1 MADDIRRL
9 SDELARDPSSLVFI
23 TLADAL
29 RRQGQTALALKVA
42 LRGLERHPH
51 NAEAH
56 DLLAKIAVDTGELD
70 RAFDEWD
77 MALRLSPD
85 HAGAKKGMGFVR
97 FRQGRLTEAEDYLA
111 AAAKA
116 DPDDGSIS
124 TALAFVRE
132 SLGVPAEAALSA
144 RGTREASESRLSGAD
159 REEAAESYGT
169 TREAPGAGEPPALP
183 TAIAATGQ
191 HASSGTGTALPD
203 EPRTAPGRG
212 TPATRL
218 SAEQARM
225 LFAEVIGDG
234 EQTALLLDA
243 SGLVLAGLY
252 VDADGVD
259 VSQEIGAELSGV
271 SDEASRAMR
280 HLDLGAWQAIIVETG
295 VATIAMSPAPN
306 DALVLVAASR
316 STPLGL
322 VRRLMERAGARSA
335 AWIGGAS

>member
-9 SDELARDPSSLVFI
+9 SDELARDPSSLVFL

-29 RRQGQTALALKVA
+29 RRQGQVALALKVA

-56 DLLAKIAVDTGELD
+56 DLLARIAVDNGELD

-97 FRQGRLTEAEDYLA
+97 FRQGRLPEAEEYLSA
-111 AAAKA
+111 AASA
-116 DPDDGSIS
+116 DPEDASIS

-132 SLGVPAEAALSA
+132 SLGLPAATPDANAAAPAPGGSLPPA
-144 RGTREASESRLSGAD
+144 G
-159 REEAAESYGT
+159 
-169 TREAPGAGEPPALP
+169 EAPVPEREVHASRRDEGSGGTP
-183 TAIAATGQ
+183 AAT
-191 HASSGTGTALPD
+191 PD
-203 EPRTAPGRG
+203 EPVPDAPRARVTPPTTADEART
-212 TPATRL
+212 
-218 SAEQARM
+218 
-225 LFAEVIGDG
+225 LFADVIGEG

-243 SGLVLAGLY
+243 SGFVLAGLY
-252 VDADGVD
+252 VDADGAD

-280 HLDLGAWQAIIVETG
+280 HLELGAWQAIIVETG
-295 VATIAMSPAPN
+295 VATIALAPAPK

-335 AWIGGAS
+335 AWMEGGS

>member
-1 MADDIRRL
+1 MADEIRRL
-9 SDELARDPSSLVFI
+9 SDELARDPSSLVFL

-29 RRQGQTALALKVA
+29 RRQGQVALALKVA

-56 DLLAKIAVDTGELD
+56 DLLARIAVDNGELD

-77 MALRLSPD
+77 MALRLNPE

-97 FRQGRLTEAEDYLA
+97 FRQGRLLEAEEYLSA
-111 AAAKA
+111 AAAA
-116 DPDDGSIS
+116 DPDDASIS

-132 SLGVPAEAALSA
+132 SLGGPIAPPGTDVPDPTADESPRAGGEGSELGHDARATRLAEAPA
-144 RGTREASESRLSGAD
+144 GSR
-159 REEAAESYGT
+159 AA
-169 TREAPGAGEPPALP
+169 AP
-183 TAIAATGQ
+183 
-191 HASSGTGTALPD
+191 PD
-203 EPRTAPGRG
+203 EPLPPSPGARPAART
-212 TPATRL
+212 
-218 SAEQARM
+218 SAVEARM
-225 LFAEVIGDG
+225 LFAEVIGEG

-243 SGLVLAGLY
+243 SGFVLAGLY
-252 VDADGVD
+252 VDADGAD

-280 HLDLGAWQAIIVETG
+280 HLELGAWQAIIVETG
-295 VATIAMSPAPN
+295 VATIALAPAPK

-335 AWIGGAS
+335 AYIEGGS